1 MAFYGAWQGINIRV
15 HRAGLTSALRKEIE
29 QEFKAGELMA
39 ISATPTL
46 ELGIDIG
53 SVDAIISN
61 IVPINRLFQ
70 RVGRGARRGQQG
82 YAFLALGND
91 PISQYYKMHPADYM
105 DDHELAYTDPSNPF
119 VLDSTKY

>member
-1 MAFYGAWQGINIRV
+1 MAFYGARQGINIRV
-15 HRAGLTSALRKEIE
+15 HRAGLSSALRKEIE
-29 QEFKAGELMA
+29 QEFKGDQPLA

-70 RVGRGARRGQQG
+70 RVGRAQER
-82 YAFLALGND
+82 
-91 PISQYYKMHPADYM
+91 PAG
-105 DDHELAYTDPSNPF
+105 E
-119 VLDSTKY
+119 